1 MSIGIL
7 DFGAG
12 NICSLTNALKKINK
26 KFNLV
31 RSIKDLSKCDKLII
45 PGVGSYSAA
54 INKIKKKIPLTEI
67 EKYSKKKYV
76 LGICLGM
83 QILST
88 RGNEGGNTPG
98 LNLIEGEVKA
108 IYENN
113 KRRLSHVG
121 WNNVKKKSKN
131 KLLKNIKTNEEFYFV
146 HSYQFLTKN
155 KENIIGKTNFNSG
168 EIIAIVQ
175 NNKVFGVQFHPEKSH
190 NVGLQ
195 LLTNFCD
202 L

>member
-1 MSIGIL
+1 VSIGIL

-155 KENIIGKTNFNSG
+155 KENIIGKTNYNSG

>member
-1 MSIGIL
+1 
-7 DFGAG
+7 
-12 NICSLTNALKKINK
+12 
-26 KFNLV
+26 
-31 RSIKDLSKCDKLII
+31 
-45 PGVGSYSAA
+45 
-54 INKIKKKIPLTEI
+54 
-67 EKYSKKKYV
+67 
-76 LGICLGM
+76 M

-155 KENIIGKTNFNSG
+155 KENIIGKTNYNSG

>member
-113 KRRLSHVG
+113 KKRLSHVG
-121 WNNVKKKSKN
+121 WNNVKKKYKN
-131 KLLKNIKTNEEFYFV
+131 KLLNNIKTNEEFYFV

-155 KENIIGKTNFNSG
+155 KENIIGKTNFNSR

-195 LLTNFCD
+195 LLTNFRD